1 MGVDSVMSCHRG
13 DGFWSCKRKSFSFL
27 QKSFLCFFH
36 FLVSWL
42 KRQVSYTL
50 SFSTNCL
57 RTVIVNNKIFHV
69 ENLSKRFVRSA
80 VFDTILFYLHEG
92 TRVESILLQ
101 GLYWS
106 AEMQVLLVY
115 NRSCLKMYL
124 IRVIFHQ
131 LGCHLILHNSTAKGL
146 KSVNCVQLAT

>member
-1 MGVDSVMSCHRG
+1 MSCHRG
-13 DGFWSCKRKSFSFL
+13 YGFWSCKRKSFSFL

-36 FLVSWL
+36 FVSWL
-42 KRQVSYTL
+42 KKQILYTFIFNQL
-50 SFSTNCL
+50 FKNCNC
-57 RTVIVNNKIFHV
+57 NNKIFHV

>member
-1 MGVDSVMSCHRG
+1 MSCHRG
-13 DGFWSCKRKSFSFL
+13 YGFWSCKRKSFSFL

-36 FLVSWL
+36 FVSWL
-42 KRQVSYTL
+42 KSKYRIL